1 MKPVLFPLKRLKQP
15 FFSLSLTVWLSF
27 ILIFSL
33 LSFSALAAVP
43 LTVQLRGLEDPYRK
57 NVLLFLEINKMK
69 EDKDLTERWIKRLHK
84 QAPDEIR
91 EALQPYG
98 YYIPKIQTDLVE
110 LEGKWLATYTV
121 DIGTPVTIN
130 DRNIQWSGEGSDQPV
145 FQRSIENYHKNAG
158 NILIHAD
165 YETAKNTF
173 MNMALSNGYPRA
185 KFIKS
190 EWLIDIEKNSADLT
204 LHMDTGPL
212 YYFGDITFK
221 QDFLDPDLL
230 EKYITLEKGTPYS
243 HDALLEFQQ
252 NLIASNYAKE
262 VTITPLFKETV
273 DQQLPLHV
281 IMRAISPHKFIFG
294 IGYDSDTGI
303 RGSARWD
310 NRLLNRHGHHSEV
323 LMKLAQKEGV
333 LRAQYNIPVIK
344 PLTDRW
350 VSTTSYEYEETPDT
364 RSTTLEMETAFVRR
378 NLTDT
383 LFYKGFLLA
392 SNEQF
397 TIEHEPDEA
406 TLLFSAGGTFR
417 FSDTEASMFPQH
429 GHLLFADLRGSAEA
443 LLSDTSYTRL
453 HLKGRYMFGVGGN
466 GRIDSRL
473 EIGTT
478 WVDNF
483 AIYPTSLRFFT
494 GGDNSVRGYAYESLG
509 SVNENGVRVGNKH
522 VLSGSF
528 EYDHRVAEK
537 WVIAAFVD
545 AGNAYNDELDKLY
558 IGSGAGFRWLAP
570 FGSLRIDIAYPVSEN
585 PEIDDWRIHV
595 GFGATL

>member
-350 VSTTSYEYEETPDT
+350 VSTTSYEY
-364 RSTTLEMETAFVRR
+364 
-378 NLTDT
+378 
-383 LFYKGFLLA
+383 
-392 SNEQF
+392 
-397 TIEHEPDEA
+397 
-406 TLLFSAGGTFR
+406 
-417 FSDTEASMFPQH
+417 
-429 GHLLFADLRGSAEA
+429 
-443 LLSDTSYTRL
+443 
-453 HLKGRYMFGVGGN
+453 
-466 GRIDSRL
+466 
-473 EIGTT
+473 
-478 WVDNF
+478 
-483 AIYPTSLRFFT
+483 
-494 GGDNSVRGYAYESLG
+494 
-509 SVNENGVRVGNKH
+509 
-522 VLSGSF
+522 
-528 EYDHRVAEK
+528 
-537 WVIAAFVD
+537 
-545 AGNAYNDELDKLY
+545 
-558 IGSGAGFRWLAP
+558 
-570 FGSLRIDIAYPVSEN
+570 
-585 PEIDDWRIHV
+585 
-595 GFGATL
+595 